1 MTTAVADHEK
11 QMQRLEAR
19 AKSRLPWW
27 GKKARSAMFAAL
39 GIGVAIVSLLVLAH
53 FSSEISLHDVK
64 RSLHA
69 IPTSTLLVALVFT
82 FVSFAAVALYDV
94 VAVETIAPKRVPYHI
109 SAMAGGA
116 GYAISNALG
125 FSLLTGGALRYRVYA
140 AEGIDIADIGRIIGT
155 SWLAI
160 WFAFTIL
167 IAVALVI
174 DPTRIPWVVSFGPI
188 VDQVIGTGILIAV
201 AVLLYWLSRRERTLR
216 IGRMSVRLPSSQG
229 ALLQIIA
236 GLVDVAAAAAT
247 LYVLLPAGSVGSIP
261 AFALVYVVAVA
272 LGIVSHAPGG
282 IGAFEATIIAG
293 LGLGQNP
300 DAIAA
305 LVAYRLIYTLIP
317 FLIAIAGFVVSEILR
332 KRHLLAA
339 PTMMAARMFEPLI
352 PPLSA
357 GIAFLGGIVLLISA
371 VIPGLHSRLEVL
383 ADILPMPFLEMSHL
397 GASFVGLALL
407 IVARGLARRLWRAW
421 FLALILFSLG
431 AIFALTKSLAWEEA
445 LIVTLMAGTLLL
457 FRDSF
462 YRRPLNERFTLTW
475 GWLASIG
482 TTAFAVIWLGFF
494 AYHHVEYAN
503 ELWWEFA
510 WDAQAS
516 RFLRATVLV
525 LTILAAVTINT
536 VINGVGRSK
545 LKAQPIPDQVPQV
558 VATSPRASDA
568 LALLGDKRF
577 LMDPQGRGFVMYA
590 RSGGSL
596 VSMGEPVGNDGTV
609 ISDLAWAFR
618 GLADRTGSRTVFYGV
633 GPERLP
639 LFLDMGLTALKLGEV
654 ARVDLTDFSLEGS
667 KRQPLRY
674 AARRLEKEG
683 ITFEVIARDN
693 TPDIMDELREVSDA
707 WLEMKSGSEK
717 RFSLG
722 SFENAY
728 LANFDVGVLRKE
740 GKIVAFA
747 NMWRG
752 ANKEEIAVDL
762 MRHVPDASSVVM
774 DGLFANL
781 LMAAK
786 NEGYH
791 WFNLGAAPLSGLS
804 DSHLASRW
812 NRIGSFIY
820 RRGAEFYRFDGLRA
834 FKDKFGPKWTPYYL
848 ICPPGLATPRSLID
862 ATNLVSGSPFEV
874 FKR

>member
-1 MTTAVADHEK
+1 MISDPATSTVHSNEK
-11 QMQRLEAR
+11 TLQRINAR
-19 AKSRLPWW
+19 AQLKLPW
-27 GKKARSAMFAAL
+27 GKKTKSALFAFF
-39 GIGVAIVSLLVLAH
+39 GVGVAVLSLLVLTH
-53 FSSEISLHDVK
+53 LSSEISIREVK
-64 RSLHA
+64 HSIHA
-69 IPTSTLLVALVFT
+69 IPGSTLLWALFFT

-94 VAVETIAPKRVPYHI
+94 VAVETIAPKRVPYYI

-140 AEGIDIADIGRIIGT
+140 AEGINVADIGRIIGT

-160 WFAFTIL
+160 WFAFTIM

-174 DPTRIPWVVSFGPI
+174 DPSRIPWIVSFGP
-188 VDQVIGTGILIAV
+188 VLDQLVGASILVAV
-201 AVLLYWLSRRERTLR
+201 AVLLFWLSRRERTLQV
-216 IGRMSVRLPSSQG
+216 GRVSVRLPSSQG
-229 ALLQIIA
+229 AMLQIIA
-236 GLVDVAAAAAT
+236 GLIDVAAAAAT
-247 LYVLLPAGSVGSIP
+247 LYVLMPHGAVGSIA
-261 AFALVYVVAVA
+261 AFALIYVVAVA
-272 LGIVSHAPGG
+272 LGIISHAPGG

-293 LGLGQNP
+293 LGIGQNP

-305 LVAYRLIYTLIP
+305 LLAYRVIYTLIP
-317 FLIAIAGFVVSEILR
+317 FLVAIIGFVISEFLRRRHLIAG
-332 KRHLLAA
+332 
-339 PTMMAARMFEPLI
+339 PTMLAVRVFETLI

-357 GIAFLGGIVLLISA
+357 GIAFLGGIVLLISS
-371 VIPGLHSRLEVL
+371 VTPDFSRRLEVL
-383 ADILPMPFLEMSHL
+383 SDFVPMPFLEMSHL

-421 FLALILFSLG
+421 VMAVILFSLG
-431 AIFALTKSLAWEEA
+431 AVFSLAKGLDWEEA
-445 LIVTLMAGTLLL
+445 LALTLMAGVLLL

-462 YRRPLNERFTLTW
+462 YRKPMGESFRLTW

-482 TTAFAVIWLGFF
+482 TTAFAVLWLGFF
-494 AYHHVEYAN
+494 TFRHVEYAN
-503 ELWWEFA
+503 QLWWEFA

-516 RFLRATVLV
+516 RFLRGSVLLLTVL
-525 LTILAAVTINT
+525 AAITINT
-536 VINGVGRSK
+536 IINGVGRGK
-545 LKAQPIPDQVPQV
+545 LRAQPIPDDVPEL
-558 VATSPRASDA
+558 VAASPRASDA

-577 LMDPQGRGFVMYA
+577 LMDSKARGFVMYA

-596 VSMGEPVGNDGTV
+596 VSMGEPVGSDDA
-609 ISDLAWAFR
+609 IPDLAWAFR
-618 GLADRTGSRTVFYGV
+618 DMADRAGARTVFYGV

-654 ARVDLTDFSLEGS
+654 ARVELSDFSLEGS

-683 ITFEVIARDN
+683 ISFEILPKEQ
-693 TPDIMDELREVSDA
+693 TPAVMNELRDVSDA

-722 SFENAY
+722 SFEAAY
-728 LANFDVGVLRKE
+728 LSHFDIAVLRKE
-740 GKIVAFA
+740 GVIVAFA
-747 NMWRG
+747 NVWRG
-752 ANKEEIAVDL
+752 AGQKEIAVDL
-762 MRHVPDASSVVM
+762 MRHRPDASSVIM

-786 NEGYH
+786 GEGYQ

-848 ICPPGLATPRSLID
+848 ICPQALPHHVR
-862 ATNLVSGSPFEV
+862 
-874 FKR
+874 

>member
-1 MTTAVADHEK
+1 MTFLPNHDK
-11 QMQRLEAR
+11 QIQRLEAR
-19 AKSRLPWW
+19 AQSRLPWW
-27 GKKARSAMFAAL
+27 GKKTKSAMFAFF
-39 GIGVAIVSLLVLAH
+39 GIAVAVVSLLVLSH
-53 FSSEISLHDVK
+53 LSSEISLHDVK

-69 IPTSTLLVALVFT
+69 IPNDVLLTALFFT
-82 FVSFAAVALYDV
+82 IVSFAAVALYDV
-94 VAVETIAPKRVPYHI
+94 VAVETIAPGRVPYHI

-174 DPTRIPWVVSFGPI
+174 DPTRIPWVVSFGPM
-188 VDQVIGTGILIAV
+188 VDQVIGASILVAV
-201 AVLLYWLSRRERTLR
+201 AVLLYWLSRRERTLQ
-216 IGRMSVRLPSSQG
+216 IGRFSVRLPSSQG
-229 ALLQIIA
+229 ALLQVLA

-247 LYVLLPAGSVGSIP
+247 LYVLLPAGSVNSIP

-300 DAIAA
+300 GAIAA
-305 LVAYRLIYTLIP
+305 LVAYRAIYTLIP
-317 FLIAIAGFVVSEILR
+317 FLVAIAGFVVSEILR
-332 KRHLLAA
+332 KRHVLAG
-339 PTMMAARMFEPLI
+339 PTISAVRMFEPLI

-371 VIPGLHSRLEVL
+371 VIPDLHHRLEML
-383 ADILPMPFLEMSHL
+383 ADVLPMPFLEMSHL
-397 GASFVGLALL
+397 GASFVGVGLL

-421 FLALILFSLG
+421 FVALVLFSLG
-431 AIFALTKSLAWEEA
+431 AIFALAKGLAWEEA
-445 LIVTLMAGTLLL
+445 LMLTLMAGTLLL

-462 YRRPLNERFTLTW
+462 YRKPLGERFTLTW

-482 TTAFAVIWLGFF
+482 TTAFAVLWLGFF
-494 AYHHVEYAN
+494 AYRHVEYAN

-516 RFLRATVLV
+516 RFLRASVLV
-525 LTILAAVTINT
+525 LTFLAAITINT
-536 VINGVGRSK
+536 VINGVGRGK
-545 LKAQPIPDQVPQV
+545 LRAQPIPERVPDL
-558 VATSPRASDA
+558 VAASPRASDA

-577 LMDPQGRGFVMYA
+577 LMDPKGEGFVMYA

-596 VSMGEPVGNDGTV
+596 VSMGEPVGSDGAV
-609 ISDLAWAFR
+609 SDLAWAFR
-618 GLADRTGSRTVFYGV
+618 GLADRTGTRTVFYGV

-654 ARVDLTDFSLEGS
+654 ARVDLSDFSLEGS
-667 KRQPLRY
+667 RRQPLRY

-683 ITFEVIARDN
+683 ISFEIISKDQ
-693 TPDIMDELREVSDA
+693 TQDILDELRGVSDA

-728 LANFDVGVLRKE
+728 LSNFDIAVMRKE
-740 GKIVAFA
+740 GTIVAFA
-747 NMWRG
+747 NLWRG
-752 ANKEEIAVDL
+752 ADNQEIAVDL
-762 MRHVPDASSVVM
+762 MRHLPDASSVIM

-786 NEGYH
+786 AEGYR

-834 FKDKFGPKWTPYYL
+834 FKDKFDPKWTPYYL

>member
-1 MTTAVADHEK
+1 MTPIVDSEK
-11 QMQRLEAR
+11 QIRKIEAR
-19 AKSRLPWW
+19 TESSNPWSV
-27 GKKARSAMFAAL
+27 KARSALFAFL
-39 GIGVAIVSLLVLAH
+39 GIAVAGISLLVLSH
-53 FSSEISLHDVK
+53 LSSDIYLHDV
-64 RSLHA
+64 RQSLRE
-69 IPTSTLLVALVFT
+69 IPRNLVFLAFAFT
-82 FVSFAAVALYDV
+82 ILSFAAVAIYDV
-94 VAVETIAPKRVPYHI
+94 VAVETIAPGRIPYRI

-125 FSLLTGGALRYRVYA
+125 FSLLTGGALRYRIYA
-140 AEGIDIADIGRIIGT
+140 AEGIDTADIGRIIGT
-155 SWLAI
+155 SWMAI
-160 WFAFTIL
+160 WFAFIIL

-174 DPTRIPWVVSFGPI
+174 DPSRIPWVVSFGPI
-188 VDQVIGTGILIAV
+188 VDQIIGAGVLACV
-201 AVLLYWLSRRERTLR
+201 ALLLYWLSRRERTLR
-216 IGRMSVRLPSSQG
+216 LGKMSVKLPSTQG
-229 ALLQIIA
+229 ALLQIIS

-247 LYVLLPAGSVGSIP
+247 LYVLLPAGSVSSIP

-305 LVAYRLIYTLIP
+305 LVAYRAIYTLFP
-317 FLIAIAGFVVSEILR
+317 FLIAVVGFALSEILR
-332 KRHLLAA
+332 KRHVLTASTQTA
-339 PTMMAARMFEPLI
+339 VRMFEPLI

-357 GIAFLGGIVLLISA
+357 GIAFLGGIVLLIST
-371 VIPGLHSRLEVL
+371 VIPGTHYRLEALSGIV
-383 ADILPMPFLEMSHL
+383 PMPFLEMSHL

-421 FLALILFSLG
+421 LVALGLFSAGAVFALIKG
-431 AIFALTKSLAWEEA
+431 LAWEEA
-445 LIVTLMAGTLLL
+445 LLLTLMAGILLL
-457 FRDSF
+457 FRESF
-462 YRRPLNERFTLTW
+462 YRKPLGESFALSW
-475 GWLASIG
+475 GWLASVG
-482 TTAFAVIWLGFF
+482 TTAFAIIWLGFF
-494 AYHHVEYAN
+494 AYRHVEYAN

-516 RFLRATVLV
+516 RFLRALVLV
-525 LTILAAVTINT
+525 LTCLAAITINT
-536 VINGVGRSK
+536 IINGVGRIK
-545 LKAQPIPDQVPQV
+545 LRAQPIPDEVPAL
-558 VATSPRASDA
+558 VAQSARASDA

-577 LMDPQGRGFVMYA
+577 LMDDAGHGFVMYA

-596 VSMGEPVGNDGTV
+596 VSMGEPVGTDDKTV
-609 ISDLAWAFR
+609 SDLAWAFR
-618 GLADRTGSRTVFYGV
+618 GLADRTGTRTVFYGV

-654 ARVDLTDFSLEGS
+654 ARVDLTEFSLEGS

-683 ITFEVIARDN
+683 VTFEILPRERTSEV
-693 TPDIMDELREVSDA
+693 MQELRAISDA
-707 WLEMKSGSEK
+707 WLAMKSGSEK

-728 LANFDVGVLRKE
+728 LAHFDIAILRKE
-740 GKIVAFA
+740 GAIVAFA
-747 NMWRG
+747 NLWRG
-752 ANKEEIAVDL
+752 AGQGEVAVDL
-762 MRHVPDASSVVM
+762 MRHLPDASSVVM

-781 LMAAK
+781 LVAAK
-786 NEGYH
+786 NEGYR

>member
-1 MTTAVADHEK
+1 MMPIPDNEK
-11 QMQRLEAR
+11 KIRKIEAR
-19 AKSRLPWW
+19 AESSNPWSV
-27 GKKARSAMFAAL
+27 KARSALFAFL
-39 GIGVAIVSLLVLAH
+39 GIAVAAISLLVLSH
-53 FSSEISLHDVK
+53 LSSDIYLHDVR
-64 RSLHA
+64 RSLHE
-69 IPTSTLLVALVFT
+69 IPLNLILLAFAFT
-82 FVSFAAVALYDV
+82 ILSFAAVAIYDV
-94 VAVETIAPKRVPYHI
+94 VAVETIAPRRIPYRI

-140 AEGIDIADIGRIIGT
+140 AEGIDTADIGRIIGT
-155 SWLAI
+155 SWMAI
-160 WFAFTIL
+160 WFAFIIL

-174 DPTRIPWVVSFGPI
+174 DPSRVPWIVSFGPV
-188 VDQVIGTGILIAV
+188 VDEIIGAGILIGV
-201 AVLLYWLSRRERTLR
+201 ALLLYWLSRRERTLQL
-216 IGRMSVRLPSSQG
+216 GRMSVKLPSTQG
-229 ALLQIIA
+229 ALLQIVS

-293 LGLGQNP
+293 LGLGQSP

-305 LVAYRLIYTLIP
+305 LVAYRAIYTLFP
-317 FLIAIAGFVVSEILR
+317 FLIAVAGFALSEVLR
-332 KRHLLAA
+332 KRHILTASTQSA
-339 PTMMAARMFEPLI
+339 VRMFEPLI

-357 GIAFLGGIVLLISA
+357 GIAFLGGIVLLIST
-371 VIPGLHSRLEVL
+371 VFPGAHYRLETL
-383 ADILPMPFLEMSHL
+383 AKIVPMPFLEMSHL

-421 FLALILFSLG
+421 LVALVLFSLG
-431 AIFALTKSLAWEEA
+431 AVFALIKGLAWEGA
-445 LIVTLMAGTLLL
+445 LVLILMAGTLLL

-462 YRRPLNERFTLTW
+462 YRKPLGEGFSLTW
-475 GWLASIG
+475 GWLASVG
-482 TTAFAVIWLGFF
+482 TTAFAIIWLGFF
-494 AYHHVEYAN
+494 AYRHVEYAN

-516 RFLRATVLV
+516 RFLRASVLV
-525 LTILAAVTINT
+525 LTCLAAVTINT
-536 VINGVGRSK
+536 IINGVGRAK
-545 LKAQPIPDQVPQV
+545 LRAQPIPAEVPAL
-558 VATSPRASDA
+558 VAQSRRASDA

-577 LMDPQGRGFVMYA
+577 LMDRAGRGFVMYA

-596 VSMGEPVGNDGTV
+596 VSMGEPVGIDDKT
-609 ISDLAWAFR
+609 ISDLAWTFR

-654 ARVDLTDFSLEGS
+654 ARVDLSEFSLEGS

-683 ITFEVIARDN
+683 IYFEILPKDK
-693 TPDIMDELREVSDA
+693 TGECMQELRTVSDA
-707 WLEMKSGSEK
+707 WLAMKSGSEK

-728 LANFDVGVLRKE
+728 LANFDIAILRKE
-740 GKIVAFA
+740 GAIVAFA
-747 NMWRG
+747 NLWRG
-752 ANKEEIAVDL
+752 ADHEEIAVDL
-762 MRHVPDASSVVM
+762 MRHLPDASSVIM

-781 LMAAK
+781 LVAAK
-786 NEGYH
+786 NEGYR

>member
-1 MTTAVADHEK
+1 MTSHPDNEK
-11 QMQRLEAR
+11 QVLRLEAR
-19 AKSRLPWW
+19 TQSKLPWNT
-27 GKKARSAMFAAL
+27 KTRSALFAFF
-39 GIGVAIVSLLVLAH
+39 GIAVAIISLLVLTH
-53 FSSEISLHDVK
+53 LSSDVYIHDV
-64 RSLHA
+64 RQSLHA
-69 IPTSTLLVALVFT
+69 IPGRVLWLALFFT

-94 VAVETIAPKRVPYHI
+94 VAVETIAPGRVPYRI

-155 SWLAI
+155 SWMAI
-160 WFAFTIL
+160 WFAFFIL

-174 DPTRIPWVVSFGPI
+174 DPSRIPWIVSFGPV
-188 VDQVIGTGILIAV
+188 VDQIIGATILVAV
-201 AVLLYWLSRRERTLR
+201 AVLLYWLSRRERTLQ
-216 IGRMSVRLPSSQG
+216 IGKMSVRLPSTQG
-229 ALLQIIA
+229 ALMQILA

-247 LYVLLPAGSVGSIP
+247 LYVLLPAGSVSSIP

-272 LGIVSHAPGG
+272 LGIISHAPGG

-305 LVAYRLIYTLIP
+305 LVAYRAIYTLIP
-317 FLIAIAGFVVSEILR
+317 FLVAIAGFVISEILR
-332 KRHLLAA
+332 RRHILAA
-339 PTMMAARMFEPLI
+339 PAHSAIRIFEPLI

-357 GIAFLGGIVLLISA
+357 GIAFLGGIVLLIST
-371 VIPGLHSRLEVL
+371 VTPDFHRRLEAL
-383 ADILPMPFLEMSHL
+383 GDILPLPFLEMSHL

-421 FLALILFSLG
+421 VLALGLFSLG
-431 AIFALTKSLAWEEA
+431 ALFALVKGLAWEEA
-445 LIVTLMAGTLLL
+445 LILALMAGTLFL

-462 YRRPLNERFTLTW
+462 YRKPLGERFTLNW

-494 AYHHVEYAN
+494 AYRHVEYAN

-516 RFLRATVLV
+516 RFLRASVLV
-525 LTILAAVTINT
+525 LTFLAAITINT
-536 VINGVGRSK
+536 IINGVGRVK
-545 LKAQPIPDQVPQV
+545 LRAQPIPEQVPAL
-558 VATSPRASDA
+558 VAQSPRASDA

-577 LMDPQGRGFVMYA
+577 LMDPQDRGFVMYA

-596 VSMGEPVGNDGTV
+596 VSMGEPVGTDEA

-618 GLADRTGSRTVFYGV
+618 GLADRTGTRTVFYGV

-654 ARVDLTDFSLEGS
+654 ARVDLSDFSLEGS

-683 ITFEVIARDN
+683 ISFEIVSKDQTAG
-693 TPDIMDELREVSDA
+693 IMNDLRRVSDA

-728 LANFDVGVLRKE
+728 LAHFDIAVLRKE
-740 GKIVAFA
+740 GAIVAFA
-747 NMWRG
+747 NLWRG
-752 ANKEEIAVDL
+752 TDAQEIAVDL
-762 MRHVPDASSVVM
+762 MRHVPDASSVIM

-786 NEGYH
+786 NEGYQ

>member
-1 MTTAVADHEK
+1 MATADNEEK
-11 QMQRLEAR
+11 FQKIEAQ
-19 AKSRLPWW
+19 AQSKYPWSN
-27 GKKARSAMFAAL
+27 KARSALFAFV
-39 GIGVAIVSLLVLAH
+39 GIAVAIISLLVLSH
-53 FSSEISLHDVK
+53 LSSDIYLHDV
-64 RSLHA
+64 RQSLRE
-69 IPTSTLLVALVFT
+69 IPGNLLLLALFFT
-82 FVSFAAVALYDV
+82 IVSFAAVALYDV
-94 VAVETIAPKRVPYHI
+94 VAVETIAPGRVPYRI

-125 FSLLTGGALRYRVYA
+125 FSLLTGGALRYRIYA
-140 AEGIDIADIGRIIGT
+140 AEGIDTADIGRIIAT
-155 SWLAI
+155 SWMAI
-160 WFAFTIL
+160 WFAFLIL
-167 IAVALVI
+167 IAVALVT
-174 DPTRIPWVVSFGPI
+174 DPSRIPWIVSFGPV
-188 VDQVIGTGILIAV
+188 VDEVIGASILIAV

-216 IGRMSVRLPSSQG
+216 IGKMSVRLPSTQG
-229 ALLQIIA
+229 ALLQIVA

-247 LYVLLPAGSVGSIP
+247 LYVLLPAGSVGSLP

-272 LGIVSHAPGG
+272 LGIISHAPGG

-305 LVAYRLIYTLIP
+305 LVAYRAIYTLIP
-317 FLIAIAGFVVSEILR
+317 FLVATAGFVLSEILR
-332 KRHLLAA
+332 RRHILAS
-339 PTMMAARMFEPLI
+339 PTQSAVRMFEPLI

-357 GIAFLGGIVLLISA
+357 GIAFLGGIVLLIST
-371 VIPGLHSRLEVL
+371 VIPGAHYRLEML
-383 ADILPMPFLEMSHL
+383 ADIVPMPFLEMSHL

-407 IVARGLARRLWRAW
+407 IIARGLARRLWRAW
-421 FLALILFSLG
+421 LVALGLFSLG
-431 AIFALTKSLAWEEA
+431 AVFALVKGLAWEEA
-445 LIVTLMAGTLLL
+445 LMLTLMAGTLFL

-462 YRRPLNERFTLTW
+462 YRKPLGERFTLTW
-475 GWLASIG
+475 GWLASVG
-482 TTAFAVIWLGFF
+482 TTAFAIIWLGFF
-494 AYHHVEYAN
+494 AYRHVEYAN

-516 RFLRATVLV
+516 RFLRASVVL
-525 LTILAAVTINT
+525 LTFLAAVTINT
-536 VINGVGRSK
+536 IINGVGRAK
-545 LKAQPIPDQVPQV
+545 LRAQPMPEQVPAL
-558 VATSPRASDA
+558 VALSPRASDA

-596 VSMGEPVGNDGTV
+596 VSMGEPVGTNGAV
-609 ISDLAWAFR
+609 SDLAWAFR
-618 GLADRTGSRTVFYGV
+618 GLADRTGTRTVFYGV

-654 ARVDLTDFSLEGS
+654 ARVELSEFSLEGS
-667 KRQPLRY
+667 RRQPLRY

-683 ITFEVIARDN
+683 ISFEIVPKDQ
-693 TPDIMDELREVSDA
+693 TSSIMPELRAVSDA
-707 WLEMKSGSEK
+707 WLNMKSGSEK

-722 SFENAY
+722 SFEVAY
-728 LANFDVGVLRKE
+728 LAYFDIAVLRKE
-740 GKIVAFA
+740 GAIVAFA
-747 NMWRG
+747 NLWRG
-752 ANKEEIAVDL
+752 ADNQEIAVDL
-762 MRHVPDASSVVM
+762 MRHLPDASSVVM

-781 LMAAK
+781 LVAAK
-786 NEGYH
+786 SEGYQ

>member
-1 MTTAVADHEK
+1 MASSPGNDK
-11 QMQRLEAR
+11 QIQRIEAR
-19 AKSRLPWW
+19 AQSRLPW
-27 GKKARSAMFAAL
+27 GKKTRSALFAAF
-39 GIGVAIVSLLVLAH
+39 GIGVAILGLLVLDH
-53 FSSEISLHDVK
+53 LSSGISIHDVK
-64 RSLHA
+64 RSFNA
-69 IPTSTLLVALVFT
+69 IPSSVLLIALFFT

-94 VAVETIAPKRVPYHI
+94 VAVETIAPGRVPYHI

-155 SWLAI
+155 SWMAI

-167 IAVALVI
+167 IAIALVI
-174 DPTRIPWVVSFGPI
+174 DPTRIPWVVSFGP
-188 VDQVIGTGILIAV
+188 VADQLVGIMVLIAV
-201 AVLLYWLSRRERTLR
+201 AGLLFWLSRRERTLR
-216 IGRMSVRLPSSQG
+216 IGKLSVRLPSSQG
-229 ALLQIIA
+229 AFLQILA

-247 LYVLLPAGSVGSIP
+247 LYVLLPAGSVNSIP

-272 LGIVSHAPGG
+272 LGIISHAPGG
-282 IGAFEATIIAG
+282 IGAFEATIVAG

-305 LVAYRLIYTLIP
+305 LVAYRVIYTLIP
-317 FLIAIAGFVVSEILR
+317 FLMAIAGFVISEILR
-332 KRHLLAA
+332 RRHLIAG
-339 PTMMAARMFEPLI
+339 PTISAVRMFEPLI

-371 VIPGLHSRLEVL
+371 VVPDLHHRLEML

-431 AIFALTKSLAWEEA
+431 TIFALAKAFAWEEA
-445 LIVTLMAGTLLL
+445 LMLALMAGTLLL

-462 YRRPLNERFTLTW
+462 YRKPLGEHFSLSW
-475 GWLASIG
+475 GWLASVG
-482 TTAFAVIWLGFF
+482 TTAFAILWLGLF
-494 AYHHVEYAN
+494 AYRHVEYAN

-516 RFLRATVLV
+516 RFLRVSVLI
-525 LTILAAVTINT
+525 LTFLAAITINT
-536 VINGVGRSK
+536 IINGVGRGR
-545 LKAQPIPDQVPQV
+545 LRAQPIPEQVPDL
-558 VATSPRASDA
+558 VAASPRASDA

-596 VSMGEPVGNDGTV
+596 VSMGEPVGSDDV
-609 ISDLAWAFR
+609 IADLAWAFR
-618 GLADRTGSRTVFYGV
+618 GLADRTGTRTVFYGV

-654 ARVDLTDFSLEGS
+654 ARVDLSDFSLEGS

-683 ITFEVIARDN
+683 IGFEIISRDE
-693 TPDIMDELREVSDA
+693 TSKIMEELRAVSDA

-728 LANFDVGVLRKE
+728 LSHFDIAVLRKE
-740 GKIVAFA
+740 GVIVAFA
-747 NMWRG
+747 NVWRG
-752 ANKEEIAVDL
+752 ADKHEIAVDL
-762 MRHVPDASSVVM
+762 MRYVPDASSVVM

>member
-1 MTTAVADHEK
+1 
-11 QMQRLEAR
+11 
-19 AKSRLPWW
+19 
-27 GKKARSAMFAAL
+27 MFAFF
-39 GIGVAIVSLLVLAH
+39 GVGVAVLSLLVLTH
-53 FSSEISLHDVK
+53 LSSEISFKAVK
-64 RSLHA
+64 HSIHA
-69 IPTSTLLVALVFT
+69 IPNSTLLLALFFT

-94 VAVETIAPKRVPYHI
+94 VAVETIAPKRVPYYI

-140 AEGIDIADIGRIIGT
+140 AEGINVADIGRIIGT

-160 WFAFTIL
+160 WFAFTIM

-174 DPTRIPWVVSFGPI
+174 DPTRIPWIVSFGPAI
-188 VDQVIGTGILIAV
+188 DQMIGASILLAV

-216 IGRMSVRLPSSQG
+216 IGRVSVRLPSSQG
-229 ALLQIIA
+229 AMLQIIA
-236 GLVDVAAAAAT
+236 GLIDVAAAAAT
-247 LYVLLPAGSVGSIP
+247 LYVLMPHGAVPSIA
-261 AFALVYVVAVA
+261 AFALIYVVAVA
-272 LGIVSHAPGG
+272 LGIISHAPGG
-282 IGAFEATIIAG
+282 IGAFEATMIAG
-293 LGLGQNP
+293 LGIGTNP

-305 LVAYRLIYTLIP
+305 LLAYRAIYTLIP
-317 FLIAIAGFVVSEILR
+317 FLVAIIGFVISEILR
-332 KRHLLAA
+332 RRHLIAG
-339 PTMMAARMFEPLI
+339 PTMLAVRVFETLI

-357 GIAFLGGIVLLISA
+357 GIAFLGGIVLLISS
-371 VIPGLHSRLEVL
+371 VTPDFTRRLEVL
-383 ADILPMPFLEMSHL
+383 SDFVPMPFLEMSHL

-421 FLALILFSLG
+421 VMAVVLFSLG
-431 AIFALTKSLAWEEA
+431 AVFSLAKGLDWEEA
-445 LIVTLMAGTLLL
+445 LALTLMAGVLLL
-457 FRDSF
+457 FGDSF
-462 YRRPLNERFTLTW
+462 YRKPMGESFKLTW

-482 TTAFAVIWLGFF
+482 TTAFAVLWLGFF
-494 AYHHVEYAN
+494 AYRHVEYAN
-503 ELWWEFA
+503 QLWWEFA

-516 RFLRATVLV
+516 RFLRGSVLL
-525 LTILAAVTINT
+525 LTLLAAITINT
-536 VINGVGRSK
+536 VINGVGRGK
-545 LKAQPIPDQVPQV
+545 LRAQPIPEDVPDL
-558 VATSPRASDA
+558 VAQSPRASDA

-577 LMDPQGRGFVMYA
+577 LMDGKGRGFVMFA

-596 VSMGEPVGNDGTV
+596 VSMGEPVGGDDGV
-609 ISDLAWAFR
+609 VGGLAWAFR
-618 GLADRTGSRTVFYGV
+618 DMADRTGARTVFYGV

-654 ARVDLTDFSLEGS
+654 ARVELRDFSLEGS

-683 ITFEVIARDN
+683 ISFEILPKEQ
-693 TPDIMDELREVSDA
+693 TPAVMDELREVSDA

-722 SFENAY
+722 SFEVAY
-728 LANFDVGVLRKE
+728 LSHFDIAVLRKD
-740 GKIVAFA
+740 GAIVAFA
-747 NMWRG
+747 NVWRG
-752 ANKEEIAVDL
+752 AGQKEIAVDL
-762 MRHVPDASSVVM
+762 MRHRPDASSVIM

-786 NEGYH
+786 AEGYE

>member
-27 GKKARSAMFAAL
+27 GKKARSALFAFFGIAVAL
-39 GIGVAIVSLLVLAH
+39 VSLFVLSRL
-53 FSSEISLHDVK
+53 SSEISLHDVK

-69 IPTSTLLVALVFT
+69 IPSSALLLAVFFT
-82 FVSFAAVALYDV
+82 VVSFVAVALYDV
-94 VAVETIAPKRVPYHI
+94 VAVETIAPNRVPYHI

-155 SWLAI
+155 SWMAI

-167 IAVALVI
+167 IAIALVI
-174 DPTRIPWVVSFGPI
+174 DPTRIPWVVSFGPV
-188 VDQVIGTGILIAV
+188 VDQVIGAVILAAV
-201 AVLLYWLSRRERTLR
+201 AFLLYWLSRRERTLHM
-216 IGRMSVRLPSSQG
+216 GRLSIRLPSSQG
-229 ALLQIIA
+229 ALLQIVA

-247 LYVLLPAGSVGSIP
+247 LYVLLPAGSVTSIA

-282 IGAFEATIIAG
+282 IGAFEATIVAG

-305 LVAYRLIYTLIP
+305 LVAYRVIYTLLP
-317 FLIAIAGFVVSEILR
+317 FLVAIAGFVVSEILR
-332 KRHLLAA
+332 KRHIIAG
-339 PTMMAARMFEPLI
+339 PTMLAVRVFEPLI

-371 VIPGLHSRLEVL
+371 VIPGLHYRLEML

-431 AIFALTKSLAWEEA
+431 AIFALAKSLAWEEA
-445 LIVTLMAGTLLL
+445 LILTLMAATLLL

-462 YRRPLNERFTLTW
+462 YRKPFDERFTLTW

-482 TTAFAVIWLGFF
+482 TTAFAVLWLGFF

-516 RFLRATVLV
+516 RFLRAMVLV
-525 LTILAAVTINT
+525 LTFLAAVTINT

-545 LKAQPIPDQVPQV
+545 LKAQPIPEQVPDI
-558 VATSPRASDA
+558 VAASTRASDA

-577 LMDPQGRGFVMYA
+577 LMDPEGRGFVMYA

-596 VSMGEPVGNDGTV
+596 VSMGEPVGGDGAV

-633 GPERLP
+633 GPDRLP

-667 KRQPLRY
+667 RRQPLRY

-683 ITFEVIARDN
+683 VTFEVVAMED
-693 TPDIMDELREVSDA
+693 TPGIMEELRDVSDA

-728 LANFDVGVLRKE
+728 LAHFDIAVLRKE

-752 ANKEEIAVDL
+752 ADRQEIAVDL
-762 MRHVPDASSVVM
+762 MRHLPDASSVVM

-786 NEGYH
+786 AEGYR

>member
-1 MTTAVADHEK
+1 MASSPGNDK
-11 QMQRLEAR
+11 QIQRIEAR
-19 AKSRLPWW
+19 AQSRLPW
-27 GKKARSAMFAAL
+27 GKKTRSALFAAF
-39 GIGVAIVSLLVLAH
+39 GIAVAILGLLVLDH
-53 FSSEISLHDVK
+53 LSSGISIHDVK
-64 RSLHA
+64 RSFNA
-69 IPTSTLLVALVFT
+69 IPSSVLLIALFFT

-94 VAVETIAPKRVPYHI
+94 VAVETIAPGRVPYHI

-155 SWLAI
+155 SWMAI

-167 IAVALVI
+167 IAIALVI
-174 DPTRIPWVVSFGPI
+174 DPTRIPWVVSFGP
-188 VDQVIGTGILIAV
+188 VADQLVGIMVLIAV
-201 AVLLYWLSRRERTLR
+201 AGLLFWLSRRERTLR
-216 IGRMSVRLPSSQG
+216 IGKLSVRLPSSQG
-229 ALLQIIA
+229 AFLQILA

-247 LYVLLPAGSVGSIP
+247 LYVLLPAASVNSIP

-272 LGIVSHAPGG
+272 LGIISHAPGG
-282 IGAFEATIIAG
+282 IGAFEATIVAG

-305 LVAYRLIYTLIP
+305 LVAYRVIYTLIP
-317 FLIAIAGFVVSEILR
+317 FLMAIAGFVISEILR
-332 KRHLLAA
+332 RRHLIAG
-339 PTMMAARMFEPLI
+339 PTISAVRMFEPLI

-371 VIPGLHSRLEVL
+371 VVPDLHHRLEML

-431 AIFALTKSLAWEEA
+431 TIFALAKAFAWEEA
-445 LIVTLMAGTLLL
+445 LMLALMAGTLLL

-462 YRRPLNERFTLTW
+462 YRKPLGEHFSLSW
-475 GWLASIG
+475 GWLASVG
-482 TTAFAVIWLGFF
+482 TTAFAILWLGLF
-494 AYHHVEYAN
+494 AYRHVEYAN

-516 RFLRATVLV
+516 RFLRVSVLI
-525 LTILAAVTINT
+525 LTFLAAITINT
-536 VINGVGRSK
+536 IINGVGRGR
-545 LKAQPIPDQVPQV
+545 LRAQPIPEQVPDL
-558 VATSPRASDA
+558 VAASPRASDA

-577 LMDPQGRGFVMYA
+577 LIDPQGRGFVMYA

-596 VSMGEPVGNDGTV
+596 VSMGEPVGSDDV
-609 ISDLAWAFR
+609 IADLAWAFR
-618 GLADRTGSRTVFYGV
+618 GLADRTGTRTVFYGV

-654 ARVDLTDFSLEGS
+654 ARVDLSDFSLEGS

-683 ITFEVIARDN
+683 IGFEIISRDE
-693 TPDIMDELREVSDA
+693 TSKIMEELRAVSDA

-728 LANFDVGVLRKE
+728 LSHFDIAVLRKE
-740 GKIVAFA
+740 GVIVAFA
-747 NMWRG
+747 NVWRG
-752 ANKEEIAVDL
+752 ADKHEIAVDL
-762 MRHVPDASSVVM
+762 MRYVPDASSVVM

>member
-1 MTTAVADHEK
+1 MASSPGNDK
-11 QMQRLEAR
+11 QIQRIEAR
-19 AKSRLPWW
+19 AQSRLPW
-27 GKKARSAMFAAL
+27 GKKTRSALFAAF
-39 GIGVAIVSLLVLAH
+39 GIAVAILGLLVLDH
-53 FSSEISLHDVK
+53 LSSGISIHDVK
-64 RSLHA
+64 RSFNA
-69 IPTSTLLVALVFT
+69 IPSSVLLIALFFT

-94 VAVETIAPKRVPYHI
+94 VAVETIAPGRVPYHI

-155 SWLAI
+155 SWMAI

-167 IAVALVI
+167 IAIALVI
-174 DPTRIPWVVSFGPI
+174 DPTRIPWVVSFGP
-188 VDQVIGTGILIAV
+188 VADQLVGIMVLIAV
-201 AVLLYWLSRRERTLR
+201 AGLLFWLSRRERTLR
-216 IGRMSVRLPSSQG
+216 IGKLSVRLPSSQG
-229 ALLQIIA
+229 AFLQILA

-247 LYVLLPAGSVGSIP
+247 LYVLLPAGSVNSIP

-272 LGIVSHAPGG
+272 LGIISHAPGG
-282 IGAFEATIIAG
+282 IGAFEATIVAG

-305 LVAYRLIYTLIP
+305 LVAYRVIYTLIP
-317 FLIAIAGFVVSEILR
+317 FLMAIAGFVISEILR
-332 KRHLLAA
+332 RRHLIAG
-339 PTMMAARMFEPLI
+339 PTISAVRMFEPLI

-371 VIPGLHSRLEVL
+371 VVPDLHHRLEML
-383 ADILPMPFLEMSHL
+383 ADVLPMPFLEMSHL

-431 AIFALTKSLAWEEA
+431 TIFALAKAFAWEEA
-445 LIVTLMAGTLLL
+445 LMLALMAGTLLL

-462 YRRPLNERFTLTW
+462 YRKPLGEHFSLSW
-475 GWLASIG
+475 GWLASVG
-482 TTAFAVIWLGFF
+482 TTAFAILWLGLF
-494 AYHHVEYAN
+494 AYRHVEYAN

-516 RFLRATVLV
+516 RFLRVSVLI
-525 LTILAAVTINT
+525 LTFLAAITINT
-536 VINGVGRSK
+536 IINGVGRGR
-545 LKAQPIPDQVPQV
+545 LRAQPIPEQVPDL
-558 VATSPRASDA
+558 VAASPRASDA

-596 VSMGEPVGNDGTV
+596 VSMGEPVGSDDV
-609 ISDLAWAFR
+609 IADLAWAFR
-618 GLADRTGSRTVFYGV
+618 GLADRTGTRTVFYGV

-654 ARVDLTDFSLEGS
+654 ARVDLSDFSLEGS

-683 ITFEVIARDN
+683 IGFEIISRDE
-693 TPDIMDELREVSDA
+693 TSKIMEELRAVSDA

-728 LANFDVGVLRKE
+728 LSHFDIAVLRKE
-740 GKIVAFA
+740 GVIVAFA
-747 NMWRG
+747 NVWRG
-752 ANKEEIAVDL
+752 ADKHEIAVDL
-762 MRHVPDASSVVM
+762 MRYVPDASSVVM

>member
-1 MTTAVADHEK
+1 MASSPGNDK
-11 QMQRLEAR
+11 QVQRIEAR
-19 AKSRLPWW
+19 ARSRLPW
-27 GKKARSAMFAAL
+27 GKKTRSALFAAF
-39 GIGVAIVSLLVLAH
+39 GIAVAILGLLVLDH
-53 FSSEISLHDVK
+53 LSSGISIHDVK
-64 RSLHA
+64 RSIHA
-69 IPTSTLLVALVFT
+69 IPSSVLLIALFFT

-94 VAVETIAPKRVPYHI
+94 VAVETIAPGRVPYHI

-155 SWLAI
+155 SWMAI

-167 IAVALVI
+167 IAIALVI
-174 DPTRIPWVVSFGPI
+174 DPSRIPWVVSFGPV
-188 VDQVIGTGILIAV
+188 VDQVIGIMVLVAV
-201 AVLLYWLSRRERTLR
+201 AGLLLWLSRRERTLR
-216 IGRMSVRLPSSQG
+216 IGKLSVRLPSSQG
-229 ALLQIIA
+229 AFLQILA

-247 LYVLLPAGSVGSIP
+247 LYVLLPAGSVNSIP

-272 LGIVSHAPGG
+272 LGIISHAPGG
-282 IGAFEATIIAG
+282 IGAFEATIVAG

-305 LVAYRLIYTLIP
+305 LVAYRVIYTLIP
-317 FLIAIAGFVVSEILR
+317 FLMAIAGFVISEVLR
-332 KRHLLAA
+332 RRHLIAG
-339 PTMMAARMFEPLI
+339 PTISAVRMFEPLI
-352 PPLSA
+352 PPLAA

-371 VIPGLHSRLEVL
+371 VVPDLHHRLELL

-421 FLALILFSLG
+421 FVALILFSLG
-431 AIFALTKSLAWEEA
+431 AIFALTKAFAWEEA
-445 LIVTLMAGTLLL
+445 LMLALMAGTLLL

-462 YRRPLNERFTLTW
+462 YRKPLGEHFSLSW
-475 GWLASIG
+475 GWLASVG
-482 TTAFAVIWLGFF
+482 TTAFAILWLGLF
-494 AYHHVEYAN
+494 AYRHVEYAN

-516 RFLRATVLV
+516 RFLRVSVLI
-525 LTILAAVTINT
+525 LTFLAAITINT
-536 VINGVGRSK
+536 IINGVGRGR
-545 LKAQPIPDQVPQV
+545 LRAQPIPELVPDI
-558 VATSPRASDA
+558 VAASPRASDA

-577 LMDPQGRGFVMYA
+577 LLDPKGTGFVMYA

-596 VSMGEPVGNDGTV
+596 VSMGEPVGSDDV
-609 ISDLAWAFR
+609 IADLAWAFR
-618 GLADRTGSRTVFYGV
+618 GLADRTGTRTVFYGV

-654 ARVDLTDFSLEGS
+654 ARVDLSDFSLEGS

-683 ITFEVIARDN
+683 ISFEIISRGE
-693 TPDIMDELREVSDA
+693 TPEIMEELRAVSDA

-728 LANFDVGVLRKE
+728 LSHFDIAVLRKE
-740 GKIVAFA
+740 GVIVAFA
-747 NMWRG
+747 NVWRG
-752 ANKEEIAVDL
+752 ADKHEIAVDL
-762 MRHVPDASSVVM
+762 MRYVPDASSVVM

-834 FKDKFGPKWTPYYL
+834 FKDKFGPNWTPYYL

>member
-1 MTTAVADHEK
+1 MASSPGNDK
-11 QMQRLEAR
+11 QVQRIEAR
-19 AKSRLPWW
+19 AQSRLPW
-27 GKKARSAMFAAL
+27 GKKTRSALFAAF
-39 GIGVAIVSLLVLAH
+39 GIAVAILGLLVLDH
-53 FSSEISLHDVK
+53 LSSGISIHDVK
-64 RSLHA
+64 RSIHA
-69 IPTSTLLVALVFT
+69 IPSSVLLIALFFT

-94 VAVETIAPKRVPYHI
+94 VAVETIAPGRVPYHI

-155 SWLAI
+155 SWMAI

-167 IAVALVI
+167 IAIALVI
-174 DPTRIPWVVSFGPI
+174 DPSRIPWVVSFGPV
-188 VDQVIGTGILIAV
+188 VDQVIGIMVLVAV
-201 AVLLYWLSRRERTLR
+201 AGLLLWLSRRERTLR
-216 IGRMSVRLPSSQG
+216 IGKLSVRLPSSQG
-229 ALLQIIA
+229 AFLQILA

-247 LYVLLPAGSVGSIP
+247 LYVLLPAGSVNSIP

-272 LGIVSHAPGG
+272 LGIISHAPGG
-282 IGAFEATIIAG
+282 IGAFEATIVAG
-293 LGLGQNP
+293 LGLGQNS

-305 LVAYRLIYTLIP
+305 LVAYRVIYTLIP
-317 FLIAIAGFVVSEILR
+317 FLMAIAGFVISEVLR
-332 KRHLLAA
+332 RRHLIAG
-339 PTMMAARMFEPLI
+339 PTISAVRMFEPLI
-352 PPLSA
+352 PPLAA

-371 VIPGLHSRLEVL
+371 VVPDLHHRLEML

-421 FLALILFSLG
+421 FVALILFSLG
-431 AIFALTKSLAWEEA
+431 AVFALTKAFAWEEA
-445 LIVTLMAGTLLL
+445 LMLALMAGTLLL

-462 YRRPLNERFTLTW
+462 YRKPLGEHFSLSW
-475 GWLASIG
+475 GWLASVG
-482 TTAFAVIWLGFF
+482 TTAFAILWLGLF
-494 AYHHVEYAN
+494 AYRHVEYAN

-516 RFLRATVLV
+516 RFLRVSVLI
-525 LTILAAVTINT
+525 LTFLAAITINT
-536 VINGVGRSK
+536 IINGVGRGR
-545 LKAQPIPDQVPQV
+545 LRAQPIPELVPDL
-558 VATSPRASDA
+558 VAASPRASDA

-577 LMDPQGRGFVMYA
+577 LLDPKGTGFVMYA

-596 VSMGEPVGNDGTV
+596 VSMGEPVGSDDV
-609 ISDLAWAFR
+609 IADLAWAFR
-618 GLADRTGSRTVFYGV
+618 GLADRTGTRTVFYGV

-654 ARVDLTDFSLEGS
+654 ARVDLSDFSLEGS

-683 ITFEVIARDN
+683 ISFEIISRSE
-693 TPDIMDELREVSDA
+693 TPEIMEELRAVSDA

-728 LANFDVGVLRKE
+728 LSNFDIAVLRKE
-740 GKIVAFA
+740 GVIVAFA
-747 NMWRG
+747 NVWRG
-752 ANKEEIAVDL
+752 ADKHEIAVDL
-762 MRHVPDASSVVM
+762 MRYVPDASSVVM

-834 FKDKFGPKWTPYYL
+834 FKDKFGPNWTPYYL